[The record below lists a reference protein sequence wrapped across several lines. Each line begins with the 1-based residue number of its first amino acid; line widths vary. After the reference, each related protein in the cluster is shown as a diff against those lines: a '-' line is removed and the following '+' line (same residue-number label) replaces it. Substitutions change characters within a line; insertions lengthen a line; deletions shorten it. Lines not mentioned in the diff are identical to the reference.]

1 MIKIPYPTQDDLD
14 NYFDEIKT
22 ELLKRIR
29 YIKSQKN
36 VSIDDKKIRVT
47 NKIKKILVWLENE
60 NNLKKLI
67 QFKPNELASLIKN
80 VYKKF
85 PKSHYKKESL
95 NRIFYR
101 IFVDYGYDK
110 IDKLKFIQNIN
121 LGSCPYCNRNYI
133 FSINKKGSVKPEI
146 DHFYPKSIYP
156 YLAVSYFNLIPS
168 CPTCNGFGSKEA
180 KDTFYAYPI
189 SNPYELKENDFKFS
203 VSPKSID
210 FFNVESKKYDF
221 NSFEIE
227 LYGNKANLEI
237 FKLEELYKQH
247 KDIVLE
253 LLIKKAYYPKSY
265 IEELKGFG
273 FSEDEIYRYLMCNYK
288 KEEDLHKRPL
298 SKLIKDISEELGIL

>member
-1 MIKIPYPTQDDLD
+1 MIKIQYPTQQTLD
-14 NYFDEIKT
+14 TYFDEIKI
-22 ELLKRIR
+22 ELLKKIR

-36 VSIDDKKIRVT
+36 ISIDKKKFRVT
-47 NKIKKILVWLENE
+47 SKIKKILVWLEDE

-67 QFKPNELASLIKN
+67 QFKPNELASLIEN

-101 IFVDYGYDK
+101 IFVDYGYDNL
-110 IDKLKFIQNIN
+110 DKLKFIQNIN

-133 FSINKKGSVKPEI
+133 FNINKKGSIKPEI

-168 CPTCNGFGSKEA
+168 CPTCNGFGAKEG
-180 KDTFYAYPI
+180 KDTFYTYPI

-203 VSPKSID
+203 ISPESID

-265 IEELKGFG
+265 IEELKKFD
-273 FSEDEIYRYLMCNYK
+273 FTEDEIYRYLLCNYK
-288 KEEDLHKRPL
+288 KNEDLHKRPL

>member
-1 MIKIPYPTQDDLD
+1 MIKIPYPTQEDLD
-14 NYFDEIKT
+14 NYFDEIKI

-36 VSIDDKKIRVT
+36 ISINEKKFRVT
-47 NKIKKILVWLENE
+47 NKIKKILEWLVDE

-67 QFKPNELASLIKN
+67 QFKPNELAFLIKN
-80 VYKKF
+80 VYKKI

-101 IFVDYGYDK
+101 IFIDYGYDNL
-110 IDKLKFIQNIN
+110 DKLKFIQKIN

-133 FSINKKGSVKPEI
+133 FSINKKSSVKPEI

-168 CPTCNGFGSKEA
+168 CPTCNGFGAKEA
-180 KDTFYAYPI
+180 KDTFYTYPI

-203 VSPKSID
+203 ISPESID
-210 FFNVESKKYDF
+210 FFNIESKKYDF
-221 NSFEIE
+221 NSFEIK
-227 LYGNKANLEI
+227 LCGNKANLEI

-265 IEELKGFG
+265 IGELKK
-273 FSEDEIYRYLMCNYK
+273 FSFTEDEVYRYLLCNYK
-288 KEEDLHKRPL
+288 KNEDLHKRPL

>member
-1 MIKIPYPTQDDLD
+1 MIKIQYPTQQTLD
-14 NYFDEIKT
+14 TYFDEIKI
-22 ELLKRIR
+22 ELLKKIR

-36 VSIDDKKIRVT
+36 ISIDKKKFRVT
-47 NKIKKILVWLENE
+47 SKIKKILVWLEDE

-67 QFKPNELASLIKN
+67 QFKPNELASLIEN

-101 IFVDYGYDK
+101 IFVDYGYDNL
-110 IDKLKFIQNIN
+110 DKLKFIQNIN

-133 FSINKKGSVKPEI
+133 FNINKKGSIKPEI
-146 DHFYPKSIYP
+146 DHLYPKSIYP

-168 CPTCNGFGSKEA
+168 CPTCNGFGAKEG
-180 KDTFYAYPI
+180 KDTFDTYPI
-189 SNPYELKENDFKFS
+189 SNPYELNENNFKFS
-203 VSPKSID
+203 ISPESID

-227 LYGNKANLEI
+227 LNGNKANLEI

-265 IEELKGFG
+265 IEELKKFD
-273 FSEDEIYRYLMCNYK
+273 FTEDEIYRYLLCNYK
-288 KEEDLHKRPL
+288 KNEDLHKRPL